1 MSNNNKP
8 MPWEPSKCSVPMWM
22 GGCPSGHCDK
32 PAFGPQYP
40 REYLRHLC
48 YWADRPATCF
58 GHACPDH
65 DGPKEGD
72 PIIFQDGTTPE
83 GRQMWCAVMPGFINL
98 QESPAG
104 FSGNP
109 VKAVAN
115 LRTAIADATGGAQ

>member
-1 MSNNNKP
+1 MSSNNKP
-8 MPWEPSKCSVPMWM
+8 MPWEPSKCRVPMWM
-22 GGCPSGHCDK
+22 GGCPSGHCDA

-40 REYLRHLC
+40 LAYIKHLK
-48 YWADRPATCF
+48 YWADRPAYCF

-72 PIIFQDGTTPE
+72 PIIFEDGTTPE
-83 GRQMWCAVMPGFINL
+83 GRQMWCAVMPGFVNL

-104 FSGNP
+104 FSGDP

-115 LRTAIADATGGAQ
+115 LRAEIAKAAA

>member
-1 MSNNNKP
+1 MSSNNERL
-8 MPWEPSKCSVPMWM
+8 PWEPSKCRVPMWM
-22 GGCPSGHCDK
+22 GGCPSGHCDA

-40 REYLRHLC
+40 VAYIKHLK
-48 YWADRPATCF
+48 YWADRPAYCF

-72 PIIFQDGTTPE
+72 PIIFEDGTTPE

-109 VKAVAN
+109 VLAVKNLKA
-115 LRTAIADATGGAQ
+115 AIAKAAA